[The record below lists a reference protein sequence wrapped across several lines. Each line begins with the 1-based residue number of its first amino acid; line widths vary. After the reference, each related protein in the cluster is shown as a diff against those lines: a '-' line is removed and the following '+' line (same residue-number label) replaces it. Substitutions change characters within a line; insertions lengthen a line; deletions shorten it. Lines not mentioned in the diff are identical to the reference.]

1 PREGTETFSTT
12 IIRRL
17 SSACRQTQN
26 PERGR
31 KLLTMRLPR
40 ALFQPSS
47 DPKPREGTET
57 STPSV
62 PHTGPVPC
70 RQTQNPERG
79 RKLGEPISDH
89 RTLSVVRPKT
99 PRGDGNFITPD
110 QIGIGVF
117 KSSDPKP
124 REGTETRHRH
134 DGGAALDAVVR
145 PKTPRGDGNLCEV
158 TSPTPS
164 KRLSSDPKPR
174 EGTETR
180 MVGKLALGSE
190 SSRQTQNPE
199 RGRKPA
205 SGKSVRSKRFQ
216 RVVRPKTPRG
226 DGNSKS
232 STTSA
237 AAACSRSRQT
247 QNPERGRKREEP
259 SHLGLPPAGRQTQNP
274 ERGRKLNNTF
284 FERGAVESV
293 VRPKTP
299 RGDGNAR
306 NRPTW
311 ACPQRVVRP
320 KTPRGDGNILSAN
333 SSTVPL
339 SGRQTQNPERGRKPD
354 DEQRHTE
361 PRIRQVVRPKT
372 PRGDGNPTTSSGIQS
387 HGYARSSDPK
397 PREGTET
404 PSDAGT
410 EVDDKPSS
418 DPKPRE
424 GTETGNCVTARLA
437 GRLSSD
443 PKPREGTETSST
455 IIAIPSPHVSS
466 DPKPREG
473 TETSTPSVPHTG
485 PVPCRQTQNPE
496 RGRKPS
502 WWDMDERD
510 YRGRQTQNPER
521 GRKPSWWD
529 MDERDYRGRQTQN
542 PE

>member
-1 PREGTETFSTT
+1 
-12 IIRRL
+12 
-17 SSACRQTQN
+17 
-26 PERGR
+26 
-31 KLLTMRLPR
+31 M
-40 ALFQPSS
+40 
-47 DPKPREGTET
+47 
-57 STPSV
+57 
-62 PHTGPVPC
+62 
-70 RQTQNPERG
+70 
-79 RKLGEPISDH
+79 
-89 RTLSVVRPKT
+89 
-99 PRGDGNFITPD
+99 
-110 QIGIGVF
+110 F

-299 RGDGNAR
+299 RGDGNTETQHQPDNLILASSD
-306 NRPTW
+306 
-311 ACPQRVVRP
+311 P
-320 KTPRGDGNILSAN
+320 KPREGTETRRRAAAYRATDTP
-333 SSTVPL
+333 
-339 SGRQTQNPERGRKPD
+339 GRQTQNPERGRKL
-354 DEQRHTE
+354 
-361 PRIRQVVRPKT
+361 
-372 PRGDGNPTTSSGIQS
+372 PRGWRMRC
-387 HGYARSSDPK
+387 ARK
-397 PREGTET
+397 
-404 PSDAGT
+404 
-410 EVDDKPSS
+410 
-418 DPKPRE
+418 
-424 GTETGNCVTARLA
+424 
-437 GRLSSD
+437 
-443 PKPREGTETSST
+443 
-455 IIAIPSPHVSS
+455 
-466 DPKPREG
+466 
-473 TETSTPSVPHTG
+473 
-485 PVPCRQTQNPE
+485 CRQTQNPE
-496 RGRKPS
+496 RGRKLASTRRRHGGLP
-502 WWDMDERD
+502 RVV
-510 YRGRQTQNPER
+510 RPKTP
-521 GRKPSWWD
+521 
-529 MDERDYRGRQTQN
+529 
-542 PE
+542 

>member
-1 PREGTETFSTT
+1 
-12 IIRRL
+12 
-17 SSACRQTQN
+17 
-26 PERGR
+26 
-31 KLLTMRLPR
+31 
-40 ALFQPSS
+40 
-47 DPKPREGTET
+47 
-57 STPSV
+57 
-62 PHTGPVPC
+62 
-70 RQTQNPERG
+70 
-79 RKLGEPISDH
+79 
-89 RTLSVVRPKT
+89 
-99 PRGDGNFITPD
+99 
-110 QIGIGVF
+110 
-117 KSSDPKP
+117 
-124 REGTETRHRH
+124 
-134 DGGAALDAVVR
+134 
-145 PKTPRGDGNLCEV
+145 
-158 TSPTPS
+158 
-164 KRLSSDPKPR
+164 
-174 EGTETR
+174 

-299 RGDGNAR
+299 RGDGNTETQHQPDNLILASSD
-306 NRPTW
+306 
-311 ACPQRVVRP
+311 P
-320 KTPRGDGNILSAN
+320 KPREGTETRKRSTSLTILFSRRQTQNPERGRKHFERELVHSPPFRSSDPKPREGTETPRGWRMRCARKC
-333 SSTVPL
+333 
-339 SGRQTQNPERGRKPD
+339 RQTQNPERGRKPD

-372 PRGDGNPTTSSGIQS
+372 PRGDGNLHPLVADT
-387 HGYARSSDPK
+387 ADF
-397 PREGTET
+397 RE
-404 PSDAGT
+404 
-410 EVDDKPSS
+410 SS

-443 PKPREGTETSST
+443 PKPREGTET
-455 IIAIPSPHVSS
+455 PSDAGTEVDDKPSS

-496 RGRKPS
+496 RGRKPDGTELS
-502 WWDMDERD
+502 GFYQVVVRPKTP
-510 YRGRQTQNPER
+510 RGDGNPHGGTWTSATIGVVRPKTPRGDGNWTQNRTGCGRCSSRQTQNPER
-521 GRKPSWWD
+521 GRKRISPATPQPRYCSMSSD
-529 MDERDYRGRQTQN
+529 PKPREGTETHRR
-542 PE
+542 